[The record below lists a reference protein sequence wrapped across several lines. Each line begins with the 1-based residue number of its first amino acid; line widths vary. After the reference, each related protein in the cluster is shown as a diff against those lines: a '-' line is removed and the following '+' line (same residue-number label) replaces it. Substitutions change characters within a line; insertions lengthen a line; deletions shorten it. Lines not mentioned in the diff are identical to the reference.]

1 MKDILLI
8 LKYKLILFMKMNTP
22 VTFSSLL
29 RSTGI
34 SIIYIVFA
42 VGFFIFTKSTV
53 GYLLDTIKIGSFLLH
68 RFIMVVLFMFFVSI
82 NIGNI
87 VVSFSTL
94 FKSGE
99 TAWFFTK
106 PISFT
111 KVFLIKFLDNFFYS
125 STTLLLIVSAALL
138 GYGVYFNIIWYFY
151 PLTLLFV
158 ILPFMFSAGS
168 LGAIILLLI
177 LRLAAKFGMRKVII
191 VLGVIYASWIVGFYY
206 ISSPIDLVRKVFEYF
221 PNINQY
227 FGFLES
233 PLIKFL
239 PNCWVADSLYWITQR
254 QFDKALPLIAMN
266 LTLAAMLFSL
276 AMIIAKKWYYKTWIT
291 SLELNSDLKIKNTFN
306 GSFFGFEKKS
316 HLNSVD
322 EALIKRE
329 YLLFFREPGQWIHL
343 SVMLFL
349 MGIFIMGISGIRIII
364 AENYYNDY
372 LKTVI
377 YLVVSQ
383 FSIFMVAAL
392 SLRFVFPLIS
402 LEGETVW
409 KIRSSPLDH
418 KPLLIKRLLI
428 YFTLIFILGQII
440 TFFAN
445 FQFPLELSIIGQV
458 NSTFI
463 IISIV
468 SLNFGMGGYF
478 LNYKEKNPIRIASSQ
493 GASITFLFILLY
505 LVLLIALLFIPVYNY
520 FKSAHSY
527 LEAPLND
534 LILTSI
540 ILLLLAILIAFMFI
554 RIGLK
559 SFQRDI

>member
-1 MKDILLI
+1 
-8 LKYKLILFMKMNTP
+8 MKMNTP
-22 VTFSSLL
+22 VNFASLL

-42 VGFFIFTKSTV
+42 VGFFIFTKGTV

-68 RFIMVVLFMFFVSI
+68 RFIMAVLFMFFVSI

-125 STTLLLIVSAALL
+125 STTLLLIISAALL
-138 GYGVYFNIIWYFY
+138 GYGVYFHLSWYFY
-151 PLTLLFV
+151 PFALIV
-158 ILPFMFSAGS
+158 IILPFMFSAGS
-168 LGAIILLLI
+168 LGAVILLLI
-177 LRLAAKFGMRKVII
+177 LRLASKFGLRKVII
-191 VLGVIYASWIVGFYY
+191 AIGVIYASWIVGFYY
-206 ISSPIDLVRKVFEYF
+206 ISSPIDLVRRVFEYF

-233 PLIKFL
+233 PLIKAL
-239 PNCWVADSLYWITQR
+239 PNFWVADALYWITQG
-254 QFDKALPLIAMN
+254 QFNKALSLIALN
-266 LTLAAMLFSL
+266 LILAAALFSL
-276 AMIIAKKWYYKTWIT
+276 AMLIAKNWYYKTWIT
-291 SLELNSDLKIKNTFN
+291 SLELNSDLKIKNTLN
-306 GSFFGFEKKS
+306 VGLFGFEKKS

-322 EALIKRE
+322 EVIIKRE
-329 YLLFFREPGQWIHL
+329 FLLFFREPGQWIHL

-349 MGIFIMGISGIRIII
+349 MGIFIISISGIRIII

-372 LKTVI
+372 LKTII
-377 YLVVSQ
+377 YLVVSL

-409 KIRSSPLDH
+409 KIRSSPLDY
-418 KPLLIKRLLI
+418 KPLLIKRLLV
-428 YFTLIFILGQII
+428 YFTLIFILGQLI

-445 FQFPLELSIIGQV
+445 FQFPYELSIIGQI

-478 LNYKEKNPIRIASSQ
+478 SNYKEKNPIRIASSQ
-493 GASITFLFILLY
+493 GASLTFLLILLY
-505 LVLLIALLFIPVYNY
+505 LVLLIALLFIPIYNY
-520 FKSAHSY
+520 FQSAHSY
-527 LEAPLND
+527 LIAPLRD
-534 LILTSI
+534 LILTSL
-540 ILLLLAILIAFMFI
+540 ILFVLSLIIAFVFI
-554 RIGLK
+554 NLGLK
-559 SFQRDI
+559 SFRRDI

>member
-1 MKDILLI
+1 MKDIILI

-22 VTFSSLL
+22 VNFASLL

-42 VGFFIFTKSTV
+42 VGFFIFTKGTV

-68 RFIMVVLFMFFVSI
+68 RFIMAVLFMFFVSI

-125 STTLLLIVSAALL
+125 STTLLLIISAALL
-138 GYGVYFNIIWYFY
+138 GYGVYFHLSWYFY
-151 PLTLLFV
+151 PFALIV
-158 ILPFMFSAGS
+158 IILPFMFSAGS
-168 LGAIILLLI
+168 LGAVILLLI
-177 LRLAAKFGMRKVII
+177 LRLASKFGLRKVII
-191 VLGVIYASWIVGFYY
+191 ILGVIYASWIVGFYY

-233 PLIKFL
+233 PLIKAL
-239 PNCWVADSLYWITQR
+239 PNFWVADALYWITQG
-254 QFDKALPLIAMN
+254 QFNKALSLIALN
-266 LTLAAMLFSL
+266 LILAAALFSL
-276 AMIIAKKWYYKTWIT
+276 AMLIAKNWYYKTWIT
-291 SLELNSDLKIKNTFN
+291 SLELNSDLKIKNTLN
-306 GSFFGFEKKS
+306 VGLFGFEKKS

-322 EALIKRE
+322 EVIIKRE
-329 YLLFFREPGQWIHL
+329 FLLFFREPGQWIHL

-349 MGIFIMGISGIRIII
+349 MGIFIISISGIRIII

-372 LKTVI
+372 LKTII
-377 YLVVSQ
+377 YLVVSL

-409 KIRSSPLDH
+409 KIRSSPLDY
-418 KPLLIKRLLI
+418 KPLLIKRLLV
-428 YFTLIFILGQII
+428 YFTLIFILGQLI

-445 FQFPLELSIIGQV
+445 FQFPYELSIIGQI

-468 SLNFGMGGYF
+468 SLNFGTGGYF
-478 LNYKEKNPIRIASSQ
+478 SNYKEKNPIRIASSQ
-493 GASITFLFILLY
+493 GASLTFLLILLY

-520 FKSAHSY
+520 FQSAHSY
-527 LEAPLND
+527 LIAPLRD
-534 LILTSI
+534 LILTSL
-540 ILLLLAILIAFMFI
+540 ILFVLSLIIAFVFI
-554 RIGLK
+554 NLGLK
-559 SFQRDI
+559 SFRRDI

>member
-1 MKDILLI
+1 
-8 LKYKLILFMKMNTP
+8 MKMNTP
-22 VTFSSLL
+22 VTFASLL

-42 VGFFIFTKSTV
+42 AGFFIFTKSTV

-87 VVSFSTL
+87 VVSYSTL

-125 STTLLLIVSAALL
+125 STTLLLIISAALL
-138 GYGVYFNIIWYFY
+138 GYGAYFNMDWYFY
-151 PLTLLFV
+151 PFALLLI

-168 LGAIILLLI
+168 FGAVILLFI
-177 LRLAAKFGMRKVII
+177 LRLSAKFGIRKVII
-191 VLGVIYASWIVGFYY
+191 ILGVIYASWIVGFYS
-206 ISSPIDLVRKVFEYF
+206 ISSPIDLVRRVFEYF

-233 PLIKFL
+233 PVIKFL
-239 PNCWVADSLYWITQR
+239 PNCWVADSLYWITQG
-254 QFDKALPLIAMN
+254 QFDKAVPLIALN
-266 LTLAAMLFSL
+266 LILSAVLFSL
-276 AMIIAKKWYYKTWIT
+276 GMLIAKNWYYKTWLT
-291 SLELNSDLKIKNTFN
+291 SLELNSDLKIKNTLIT
-306 GSFFGFEKKS
+306 GLFGFEKKS
-316 HLNSVD
+316 LFSSVD
-322 EALIKRE
+322 EVIIKRE
-329 YLLFFREPGQWIHL
+329 FLLFFREPGQWIHL

-349 MGIFIMGISGIRIII
+349 MGIFIISISGIKIII
-364 AENYYNDY
+364 AENYYNDN
-372 LKTVI
+372 LKTII

-409 KIRSSPLDH
+409 KIRSSPIDH
-418 KPLLIKRLLI
+418 KPFLIKRLLV
-428 YFTLIFILGQII
+428 YFALIFLLGQLI

-445 FQFPLELSIIGQV
+445 FQFPHFLSVIGQV

-478 LNYKEKNPIRIASSQ
+478 ANYKEKNPIRIASSQ
-493 GASITFLFILLY
+493 GASITFLFILFY
-505 LVLLIALLFIPVYNY
+505 MVLLIALLFIPVYNY
-520 FKSAHSY
+520 FRSSHSF
-527 LEAPLND
+527 LEAPLRD
-534 LILTSI
+534 LFLTSI
-540 ILLLLAILIAFMFI
+540 ILCILSIIIAYVFI
-554 RIGLK
+554 NLGLK
-559 SFQRDI
+559 SFRRDI

>member
-22 VTFSSLL
+22 VTFASLL

-53 GYLLDTIKIGSFLLH
+53 SYLLDTIKIGSFLLH
-68 RFIMVVLFMFFVSI
+68 RFIMAVLFMFFVSI

-125 STTLLLIVSAALL
+125 STTLLLIISAALL
-138 GYGVYFNIIWYFY
+138 GYGVYFHLSWYFY
-151 PLTLLFV
+151 PFALIV
-158 ILPFMFSAGS
+158 IILPFMFSAGS
-168 LGAIILLLI
+168 LGAVILLLI
-177 LRLAAKFGMRKVII
+177 LRLAAKFGLRKVII
-191 VLGVIYASWIVGFYY
+191 ILGVIYASWIVGFYY

-233 PLIKFL
+233 PLIKAL
-239 PNCWVADSLYWITQR
+239 PNFWVADALYWITQG
-254 QFDKALPLIAMN
+254 QFDKALPHIALNLI
-266 LTLAAMLFSL
+266 LAAALFSL
-276 AMIIAKKWYYKTWIT
+276 AMLTAKNWYYKTWIT
-291 SLELNSDLKIKNTFN
+291 SLELNSDLKIKNTLN
-306 GSFFGFEKKS
+306 VGLFGFEKKS

-322 EALIKRE
+322 EVIIKRE
-329 YLLFFREPGQWIHL
+329 FLLFFREPGQLIHL

-349 MGIFIMGISGIRIII
+349 MGIFIISISGIRIII

-372 LKTVI
+372 LKTII
-377 YLVVSQ
+377 YLVVSL

-418 KPLLIKRLLI
+418 KPLLIKRLLV
-428 YFTLIFILGQII
+428 YFALIFILGQLI

-445 FQFPLELSIIGQV
+445 FQFPYVLSIIGQI

-493 GASITFLFILLY
+493 GASLTFLLILLY

-520 FKSAHSY
+520 FQSAHSY
-527 LEAPLND
+527 LIAPLRD
-534 LILTSI
+534 LILTSL
-540 ILLLLAILIAFMFI
+540 ILFVLSLIIAFVFI
-554 RIGLK
+554 NLGLK
-559 SFQRDI
+559 SFRRDI

>member
-1 MKDILLI
+1 MNLLFHI
-8 LKYKLILFMKMNTP
+8 LKYKLILFMKMNSRMSL
-22 VTFSSLL
+22 SSLL
-29 RSTGI
+29 RSTLI
-34 SIIYIVFA
+34 SAVYVLFA
-42 VGFFIFTKSTV
+42 IGFFLFTKNTV
-53 GYLLDTIKIGSFLLH
+53 TYLMDVGRIGSFLLH
-68 RFIMVVLFMFFVSI
+68 RFIMLVLFMFFISV

-125 STTLLLIVSAALL
+125 STTLLLIIAAALL
-138 GYGVYFNIIWYFY
+138 GYGIYFNLSWYFY
-151 PLTLLFV
+151 PVILLII

-177 LRLAAKFGMRKVII
+177 LRLSAKFGLRKVITI
-191 VLGVIYASWIVGFYY
+191 LGVIYASWIIGFYY

-233 PLIKFL
+233 PLIKIL
-239 PNCWVADSLYWITQR
+239 PNGWVADSLYWITQG

-266 LTLAAMLFSL
+266 LILAAALFSL
-276 AMIIAKKWYYKTWIT
+276 AMFIAKHWYYKTWIT
-291 SLELNSDLKIKNTFN
+291 SLDLNSDLKIKNTLN
-306 GSFFGFEKKS
+306 VSLFGFEKES
-316 HLNSVD
+316 RLNSID
-322 EALIKRE
+322 EVIIKRE
-329 YLLFFREPGQWIHL
+329 LLLFFREPGQWIHL

-349 MGIFIMGISGIRIII
+349 MGIFMIGISGIRIII

-372 LKTVI
+372 LKTII
-377 YLVVSQ
+377 YLVVSL
-383 FSIFMVAAL
+383 FGIFMVAAL

-409 KIRSSPLDH
+409 KIRSSPVNH
-418 KPLLIKRLLI
+418 RPILIKRLLV
-428 YFTLIFILGQII
+428 YFALIFILGQLI

-445 FQFPLELSIIGQV
+445 FQFPYELSIIGQV

-478 LNYKEKNPIRIASSQ
+478 SNYKEKNPIRIASSQ
-493 GASITFLFILLY
+493 GASLTFLLILLY

-527 LEAPLND
+527 IVAPLHD
-534 LILTSI
+534 LIFTGI
-540 ILLLLAILIAFMFI
+540 ILFVLSVIIAWVFI
-554 RIGLK
+554 NLGLK

>member
-1 MKDILLI
+1 
-8 LKYKLILFMKMNTP
+8 MNTP
-22 VTFSSLL
+22 VTFASLL

-42 VGFFIFTKSTV
+42 VGFFIFTKGTV

-68 RFIMVVLFMFFVSI
+68 RFIMAVLFMFFVSI

-125 STTLLLIVSAALL
+125 STTLLLIISAALL
-138 GYGVYFNIIWYFY
+138 GYGVYFHLSWYFY
-151 PLTLLFV
+151 PFALIV
-158 ILPFMFSAGS
+158 IILPFMFSAGS
-168 LGAIILLLI
+168 LGAVILLLI
-177 LRLAAKFGMRKVII
+177 LRLASKFGLRKVII
-191 VLGVIYASWIVGFYY
+191 AIGVIYASWIVGFYY
-206 ISSPIDLVRKVFEYF
+206 ISSPIDLVRRVFEYF

-233 PLIKFL
+233 PLIKAL
-239 PNCWVADSLYWITQR
+239 PNFWVADALYWITQG
-254 QFDKALPLIAMN
+254 QFNKALSLIALN
-266 LTLAAMLFSL
+266 LILAAALFSL
-276 AMIIAKKWYYKTWIT
+276 AMLIAKNWYYKTWIT
-291 SLELNSDLKIKNTFN
+291 SLELNSDLKIKNTLN
-306 GSFFGFEKKS
+306 VGLFGFEKKS

-322 EALIKRE
+322 EVIIKRE
-329 YLLFFREPGQWIHL
+329 FLLFFREPGQWIHL

-349 MGIFIMGISGIRIII
+349 MGIFIISISGIRIII

-372 LKTVI
+372 LKTII
-377 YLVVSQ
+377 YLVVSL

-409 KIRSSPLDH
+409 KIRSSPLDY
-418 KPLLIKRLLI
+418 KPLLIKRLLV
-428 YFTLIFILGQII
+428 YFTLIFILGQLI

-445 FQFPLELSIIGQV
+445 FQFPYELSIIGQI

-468 SLNFGMGGYF
+468 SLNFGTGGYF
-478 LNYKEKNPIRIASSQ
+478 SNYKEKNPIRIASSQ
-493 GASITFLFILLY
+493 GASLTFLLILLY

-520 FKSAHSY
+520 FQSAHSY
-527 LEAPLND
+527 LIAPLRD
-534 LILTSI
+534 LILTSL
-540 ILLLLAILIAFMFI
+540 ILFVLSLIIAFVFI
-554 RIGLK
+554 NLGLK
-559 SFQRDI
+559 SFRRDI

>member
-1 MKDILLI
+1 MKEILLI

-22 VTFSSLL
+22 VTFASLL
-29 RSTGI
+29 RSAGI
-34 SIIYIVFA
+34 SAVYIVFA

-53 GYLLDTIKIGSFLLH
+53 GYLLETVKIGSFLLH

-125 STTLLLIVSAALL
+125 STTMLLIIAAALL
-138 GYGVYFNIIWYFY
+138 GYGIYFNLSWYFY
-151 PLTLLFV
+151 PFILLV
-158 ILPFMFSAGS
+158 IILPFMFSAGS
-168 LGAIILLLI
+168 LGAVILLLI
-177 LRLAAKFGMRKVII
+177 LRLAAKFGLRKVITF
-191 VLGVIYASWIVGFYY
+191 LGFIYASWIIGFYY
-206 ISSPIDLVRKVFEYF
+206 ISSPIDLVRKVFEYY

-233 PLIKFL
+233 PLIKIL
-239 PNCWVADSLYWITQR
+239 PNGWVADSLYWITQG
-254 QFDKALPLIAMN
+254 QFDKAIPLISMN
-266 LTLAAMLFSL
+266 LALAAALFSL
-276 AMIIAKKWYYKTWIT
+276 AMFIAKHWYYKTWIT
-291 SLELNSDLKIKNTFN
+291 SLDLNSDLKIKNTWN
-306 GSFFGFEKKS
+306 VSLFGFEKES
-316 HLNSVD
+316 RLNSID
-322 EALIKRE
+322 EVIIKRE
-329 YLLFFREPGQWIHL
+329 LLLFFREPGQWIHL

-349 MGIFIMGISGIRIII
+349 MGIFMIGISGIRIII

-372 LKTVI
+372 LKTII
-377 YLVVSQ
+377 YLVVSL

-409 KIRSSPLDH
+409 KIRSAPVNH
-418 KPLLIKRLLI
+418 RPLLIKRLLV
-428 YFTLIFILGQII
+428 YFTLIFILGQLI

-445 FQFPLELSIIGQV
+445 FQFPYELSIIGQI

-478 LNYKEKNPIRIASSQ
+478 SNYKEKNPIRIASSQ
-493 GASITFLFILLY
+493 GASLTFLLILLY
-505 LVLLIALLFIPVYNY
+505 LVLLIALLFVPVYNY
-520 FKSAHSY
+520 FRSAHSFIA
-527 LEAPLND
+527 APLHD
-534 LILTSI
+534 LIFTGIILFVLSI
-540 ILLLLAILIAFMFI
+540 IIAWVFI
-554 RIGLK
+554 NLGLK